1 MALKRVKLSNELVRD
16 GFPLSALRE
25 ISALLQLQHE
35 NLVCAKEVVIGSDY
49 NKIFIVMD
57 YMDHTVKDLNERMKQ
72 RFTQAEVK
80 CLMIQLLEGVKYMHD
95 NWIEHR
101 DLKTSNLLM
110 DNHGN
115 LKICDFGLARKY
127 SDPLQQYS
135 PVVVTLW
142 YRAIEVLLGERKYS
156 PAIDMV
162 SESNT
167 NNLLVVSWLYFRRVV
182 IEENSVQWRG

>member
-1 MALKRVKLSNELVRD
+1 VNYAKPEARAKCKETGEIVALKRVKLSNELVRD

-25 ISALLQLQHE
+25 VSTLLRLQHP
-35 NLVCAKEVVIGSDY
+35 NLVCAKEVVIGSDL
-49 NKIFIVMD
+49 NKIFVVMD
-57 YMDHTVKDLNERMKQ
+57 YMDHTVKDLNEIMKQ

-80 CLMIQLLEGVKYMHD
+80 CLMLQLLEGVKYMHQ

-110 DNHGN
+110 DNHGS

-127 SDPLQQYS
+127 GDPLREYS

-142 YRAIEVLLGERKYS
+142 YRAPEILLGEKRYS

-162 SESNT
+162 C
-167 NNLLVVSWLYFRRVV
+167 F
-182 IEENSVQWRG
+182 